1 MQPGARSQ
9 PHTLPCRYD
18 ACEEPRKR
26 RASQPSEASG
36 PGSGP
41 RPKHVQA
48 AGSPR
53 DHTLCAGN
61 GSAAA
66 PLHRPALLLRSLRIA
81 CWRSATSRA
90 HANWAHRAWIH
101 AGANTPP
108 RFGDYEAQ
116 RHWMEITLNLP
127 VKGWC
132 APGAACLA
140 SLLCAGSPVI
150 HGDLAPLCRYT
161 NSTDNDLD
169 YWGLDYP
176 PLSAYQVR
184 ASGETPDHCHPGP
197 RSVCALRE
205 PSATGQQLR
214 TEHAAKREHAAEAEH
229 AARLV
234 CAPRPRGALTRM
246 RARRAG
252 SAGA

>member
-1 MQPGARSQ
+1 MFKLLG
-9 PHTLPCRYD
+9 
-18 ACEEPRKR
+18 R
-26 RASQPSEASG
+26 RAIIPFVLATA
-36 PGSGP
+36 
-41 RPKHVQA
+41 V
-48 AGSPR
+48 
-53 DHTLCAGN
+53 
-61 GSAAA
+61 
-66 PLHRPALLLRSLRIA
+66 LLRLCIGLHSYSGRCALP
-81 CWRSATSRA
+81 
-90 HANWAHRAWIH
+90 
-101 AGANTPP
+101 AGAPPPAVHMQTGLTEHGSTQALTHPP